1 MEFLTKVIEFKFYEL
16 LILIAIIL
24 LVMWRMLDME

>member
-1 MEFLTKVIEFKFYEL
+1 MEKFFIGFCAGGIFE

-24 LVMWRMLDME
+24 LVQRGD